1 MNATPG
7 NPMHGRDFFWPSVP
21 EVIAKRAR
29 SLMKRRLEMTIERWN
44 PFSEMVS
51 LRDAVNSLVQESFV
65 PPNGARPER
74 GAATFTL
81 PLDIS
86 EAQDDFVVMASMPGI
101 KPEDVQT
108 TILGDTLT
116 IRGESKAD
124 AEQNGHNW
132 LVRERRVGPFQRSVR
147 LGTPINADKAS
158 AQFEHGVLTM
168 TLPKSEQARPKQI
181 KISVRPTVV
190 DLGGPVV
197 ASNPP
202 VSP

>member
-1 MNATPG
+1 VEKGVA
-7 NPMHGRDFFWPSVP
+7 
-21 EVIAKRAR
+21 
-29 SLMKRRLEMTIERWN
+29 SLMMKRRREMTIERWD
-44 PFSEMVS
+44 PFRDMVS
-51 LRDAVNSLVQESFV
+51 LRDAVNSLVQDSFV
-65 PPNGARPER
+65 PPNGAWPR

-86 EAQDDFVVMASMPGI
+86 EAEDEFVVTASMPGLE
-101 KPEDVQT
+101 PEDVQT

-124 AEQNGHNW
+124 GEQNGHHW
-132 LVRERRVGPFQRSVR
+132 LVRERRAGSFQRSVS

-197 ASNPP
+197 ASNLP